1 MAAVDQSWRSA
12 DRQTFAGV
20 GGPLWASGAAWRDS
34 GGRRPRGGNDVA
46 VGPGRDGRPDASPPA
61 AWIARVG
68 RCGPAA
74 TAAQKNP
81 KGHRGRLERPED
93 LGSG

>member
-1 MAAVDQSWRSA
+1 M
-12 DRQTFAGV
+12 
-20 GGPLWASGAAWRDS
+20 
-34 GGRRPRGGNDVA
+34 A